1 MFGYLLIEK
10 KEYENLKKENLE
22 LKNLRKEN
30 FYLENQLNT
39 EKQAHEITKSTV
51 QKLSEEI
58 SKQTLNCKIGP
69 WCQDCQH
76 KKNAIIGDIY
86 NAQICANQH
95 SWYEVINNNIIYCGK
110 HTHELCPEWEG
121 FLIK

>member
-76 KKNAIIGDIY
+76 KKM
-86 NAQICANQH
+86 Q
-95 SWYEVINNNIIYCGK
+95 
-110 HTHELCPEWEG
+110 
-121 FLIK
+121 